1 MAVGELSAVAVL
13 LLATLHEQ
21 PMHPYQL
28 HQTLVERGE
37 ERLVRITL
45 GAVYHGVERLEREG
59 LVEVVGTDRTG
70 NRPER
75 TTYRLTDA
83 GRTAFARRLTSFLGE
98 DHPAY
103 PLFSVGLAEASDLPQ
118 GVVETQLR
126 RRLHRESA
134 RLSDLTTAYRTI
146 RAEGLP
152 RRYLLDV
159 EHDLALMRE
168 EVAWLGRTLDELAAG
183 SLSWDEAIPAGFVEA
198 RRAAR
203 HRAQQ
208 SQGAARPPA
217 EPVLARTAPSS
228 EDS

>member
-1 MAVGELSAVAVL
+1 VAMGELSAVAVL

-59 LVEVVGTDRTG
+59 LVEVVGTDRSG

-75 TTYRLTDA
+75 TTYRLTDQ
-83 GRTAFARRLTSFLGE
+83 GRTAFARRLTSFLGD
-98 DHPAY
+98 DHPTY
-103 PLFSVGLAEASDLPQ
+103 PLFSVGLAEATDLPRD
-118 GVVETQLR
+118 VVEQQLQ
-126 RRLHRESA
+126 RRLDRERA
-134 RLSDLTTAYRTI
+134 RLTDLRSAYESI

-159 EHDLALMRE
+159 EHDLDVMRV
-168 EVAWLGRTLDELAAG
+168 EVAWLERVLTELRG
-183 SLSWDEAIPAGFVEA
+183 GTLSWDEPIPAAFVEA

-208 SQGAARPPA
+208 SAGVCPSEPA
-217 EPVLARTAPSS
+217 LS
-228 EDS
+228 

>member
-1 MAVGELSAVAVL
+1 VATGELSAVAVL

-21 PMHPYQL
+21 PTHPYQL

-37 ERLVRITL
+37 ERLVRITP

-59 LVEVVGTDRTG
+59 LVEVVGTDRSG

-83 GRTAFARRLTSFLGE
+83 GRTAFARRLSSFLGD

-103 PLFSVGLAEASDLPQ
+103 PLFSVGLAEATDLPRD
-118 GVVETQLR
+118 VVETQLQ
-126 RRLHRESA
+126 RRLDRESA
-134 RLSDLTTAYRTI
+134 RVAALTSSYDTVHA
-146 RAEGLP
+146 AGLP

-159 EHDLALMRE
+159 EHDLAVMRR
-168 EVAWLGRTLDELAAG
+168 EVDWLEQLLTELRDG
-183 SLSWDEAIPAGFVEA
+183 SLSWDEPIPHAFVEA
-198 RRAAR
+198 RSAAR

-208 SQGAARPPA
+208 SDGCREA
-217 EPVLARTAPSS
+217 LAPTVI
-228 EDS
+228 